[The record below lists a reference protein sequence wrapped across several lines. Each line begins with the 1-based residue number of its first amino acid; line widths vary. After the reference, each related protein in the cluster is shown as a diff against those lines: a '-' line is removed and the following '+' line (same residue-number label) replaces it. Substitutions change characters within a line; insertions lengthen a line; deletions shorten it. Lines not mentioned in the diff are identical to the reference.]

1 MRRALYISLLL
12 PSLMDWNFQGNI
24 QPNAP
29 LDLTIRATFKLWR
42 F

>member
-1 MRRALYISLLL
+1 MLAVSLSL
-12 PSLMDWNFQGNI
+12 PSLMDWRFQGNI

-29 LDLTIRATFKLWR
+29 LDLSVSATFRLWR